1 MHSRILQQTTLYDTD
16 FEKTI
21 VIIMRVLKIIP
32 VIMDILYKDEVKPL
46 KRKNIYLTNK
56 KPDVTI
62 VSIVI
67 ILNSICKE
75 KDRFE
80 LAGQIREET
89 GTFCNTEPDSLSS
102 GRLCHRIRRDVS
114 DAWTAGLDHPGTDAD
129 RKRAGVETH
138 FVGARPADNETD
150 IAPVPCAPVLF
161 AGNGAWAHLGDIPI

>member
-32 VIMDILYKDEVKPL
+32 VIMDILYKDEVKPP

-67 ILNSICKE
+67 I
-75 KDRFE
+75 
-80 LAGQIREET
+80 
-89 GTFCNTEPDSLSS
+89 
-102 GRLCHRIRRDVS
+102 
-114 DAWTAGLDHPGTDAD
+114 
-129 RKRAGVETH
+129 
-138 FVGARPADNETD
+138 
-150 IAPVPCAPVLF
+150 
-161 AGNGAWAHLGDIPI
+161 

>member
-32 VIMDILYKDEVKPL
+32 VIMGILYKDEVKPL

-67 ILNSICKE
+67 ISE
-75 KDRFE
+75 
-80 LAGQIREET
+80 
-89 GTFCNTEPDSLSS
+89 
-102 GRLCHRIRRDVS
+102 
-114 DAWTAGLDHPGTDAD
+114 
-129 RKRAGVETH
+129 
-138 FVGARPADNETD
+138 
-150 IAPVPCAPVLF
+150 
-161 AGNGAWAHLGDIPI
+161 

>member
-62 VSIVI
+62 VSIMI
-67 ILNSICKE
+67 NWKKIE
-75 KDRFE
+75 
-80 LAGQIREET
+80 
-89 GTFCNTEPDSLSS
+89 
-102 GRLCHRIRRDVS
+102 
-114 DAWTAGLDHPGTDAD
+114 
-129 RKRAGVETH
+129 
-138 FVGARPADNETD
+138 
-150 IAPVPCAPVLF
+150 
-161 AGNGAWAHLGDIPI
+161 

>member
-46 KRKNIYLTNK
+46 KRKNMYLTNK
-56 KPDVTI
+56 KADVTI

-75 KDRFE
+75 
-80 LAGQIREET
+80 
-89 GTFCNTEPDSLSS
+89 
-102 GRLCHRIRRDVS
+102 
-114 DAWTAGLDHPGTDAD
+114 
-129 RKRAGVETH
+129 
-138 FVGARPADNETD
+138 
-150 IAPVPCAPVLF
+150 
-161 AGNGAWAHLGDIPI
+161 

>member
-46 KRKNIYLTNK
+46 KRKNIYLTNI

-67 ILNSICKE
+67 I
-75 KDRFE
+75 
-80 LAGQIREET
+80 
-89 GTFCNTEPDSLSS
+89 
-102 GRLCHRIRRDVS
+102 
-114 DAWTAGLDHPGTDAD
+114 
-129 RKRAGVETH
+129 
-138 FVGARPADNETD
+138 
-150 IAPVPCAPVLF
+150 
-161 AGNGAWAHLGDIPI
+161 

>member
-32 VIMDILYKDEVKPL
+32 VIMDILYKDDVKPL
-46 KRKNIYLTNK
+46 KSQNIYLTNK

-80 LAGQIREET
+80 LAGQIREKT

-102 GRLCHRIRRDVS
+102 GGLCHRIFYLAFDAGPDGMAYPGAGS
-114 DAWTAGLDHPGTDAD
+114 DREG
-129 RKRAGVETH
+129 AGVEACH
-138 FVGARPADNETD
+138 LGAGFPDDEADRS
-150 IAPVPCAPVLF
+150 AFPGASVLF
-161 AGNGAWAHLGDIPI
+161 AWNSA